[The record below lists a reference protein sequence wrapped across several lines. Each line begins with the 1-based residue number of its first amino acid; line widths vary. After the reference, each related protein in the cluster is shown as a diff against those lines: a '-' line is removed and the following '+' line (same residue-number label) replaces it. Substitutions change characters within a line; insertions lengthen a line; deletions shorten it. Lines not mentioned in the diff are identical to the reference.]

1 MRKRTSATSAARSL
15 VSDFP
20 FALLEP
26 RRGDSDVRGR
36 LPGEGAVGGRGDVN
50 TAGSR
55 GVCGHRPTEPW
66 SVHRVFVG
74 SKLM

>member
-1 MRKRTSATSAARSL
+1 MCKRTSATSAARSL

-20 FALLEP
+20 FALFEP

-55 GVCGHRPTEPW
+55 GVCGAKTRRND
-66 SVHRVFVG
+66 SVDVSMR